1 MSSKSL
7 LARSCRFALVATLTI
22 AIGPAYAQTQI
33 TPPNNKYSP
42 ADDVKLGQEAAQQ
55 ALKQLPMLNDAA
67 TEEYV
72 AGIGQRLVAA
82 IPPNLQHPEF
92 RYTFRVVNQKDINAF
107 ALPGGPMFV
116 NRGMIE
122 AAHDEGEIAGVMA
135 HELSHVVLRHG
146 TAQQTKATPYEV
158 GAVAGQILGAIV
170 GGGLGSI
177 IAQGSNF
184 GISTYF
190 MKFSR
195 EYESQADIEGSQIM
209 ARAGY
214 NPVDMA
220 NMFHTLASQGG
231 NGPEWLSD
239 HPDPGNRE
247 QRIRQEAQAL
257 HFTGPGI
264 TDTANFNSVRSR
276 LAGMPPAYTAEQ
288 IAAQNKRGGYN
299 NGTGSSQPIGTGGRV
314 VNVSAPS
321 GSFRTYQPSQG
332 LRVSVPSNWMQV
344 DAGQNSVTYAPDG
357 AWFVD
362 NNTSSSAFTHGVEIG
377 VSQGTGNLQNDTN
390 ALLRNLTQGNPQLRQ
405 SGRSGRDNV
414 AGRNGLTVQ
423 LSNVS
428 EVTNQP
434 EQITLSTTE
443 LNNGSMLYVIGVAP
457 RSEAGRYDDTFKKV
471 RQQIQISD
479 R

>member
-1 MSSKSL
+1 MSSKHL
-7 LARSCRFALVATLTI
+7 LSRSCRFALVATLTI

-92 RYTFRVVNQKDINAF
+92 HYTFRVVNQKEINAF
-107 ALPGGPMFV
+107 ALPGGPMFL

-122 AAHDEGEIAGVMA
+122 AAHNEGEVAGVMA
-135 HELSHVVLRHG
+135 HEMSHVMLRHG

-195 EYESQADIEGSQIM
+195 EYEKQADINGSHLM

-214 NPVDMA
+214 DPRHMA
-220 NMFHTLASQGG
+220 EMFKTIESQGG
-231 NGPEWLSD
+231 SNGPEWLSD
-239 HPDPGNRE
+239 HPDPGNRY
-247 QRIRQEAQAL
+247 QYILAEAQMLGVNGDRA
-257 HFTGPGI
+257 
-264 TDTANFNSVRSR
+264 ANNVEFQNVQAR
-276 LAGMPPAYTAEQ
+276 LRRMAPAYTAEQ

-299 NGTGSSQPIGTGGRV
+299 NTGSAPIATTGRV

-321 GSFRTYQPSQG
+321 GSFRTYQASQG

-390 ALLRNLTQGNPQLRQ
+390 ALLRSLTQGNPQLRQ

-434 EQITLSTTE
+434 EQITLSTAE

-471 RQQIQISD
+471 RQQIQVAD

>member
-1 MSSKSL
+1 MSSHLSQARAGRFVFVAIL
-7 LARSCRFALVATLTI
+7 TVALATAS
-22 AIGPAYAQTQI
+22 AQTRI
-33 TPPNNKYSP
+33 TPPPNKYGP
-42 ADDVKLGQEAAQQ
+42 ADDVKAGQEAAQQ
-55 ALKQLPMLNDAA
+55 AMKQLPMLNDAA

-82 IPPNLQHPEF
+82 IPPELQHPEF

-122 AAHDEGEIAGVMA
+122 SAHDEGEIAGVMA

-146 TAQQTKATPYEV
+146 TAQETKATPYEI

-170 GGGLGSI
+170 GGAAGSL

-220 NMFHTLASQGG
+220 NMFHTLATQVGSS
-231 NGPEWLSD
+231 GPQWLSD

-247 QRIRQEAQAL
+247 QRIRQEATAL
-257 HFTGPGI
+257 HFNGPGL
-264 TDTANFNSVRSR
+264 TNTADFNSVQGR
-276 LAGMPPAYTAEQ
+276 LRGMSPAYTAEQ

-299 NGTGSSQPIGTGGRV
+299 NGSGPVATAGRV
-314 VNVSAPS
+314 VQVSAPS

-357 AWFVD
+357 AWFTD
-362 NNTSSSAFTHGVEIG
+362 SSNNSAFTHGVEIG
-377 VSQGTGNLQNDTN
+377 VAQGTGNLQNDTN
-390 ALLRNLTQGNPQLRQ
+390 ALLRNLSQSNPQMQQ
-405 SGRSGRDNV
+405 SGRAKNDSV

-423 LSNVS
+423 LANVS
-428 EVTNQP
+428 EVTKQP
-434 EQITLSTTE
+434 EYISLSTTE

-457 RSEAGRYDDTFKKV
+457 RNEAGTYDSAFKKV
-471 RQQIQISD
+471 RQNLQLAD